1 MIIIAELRKSYRIV
15 NTFGEMISCFCHEEL
30 QFESYH
36 ARINIKIWFF
46 IQAVWIGNYWGRSW
60 GFSEFQINML

>member
-36 ARINIKIWFF
+36 ARINIKI
-46 IQAVWIGNYWGRSW
+46 
-60 GFSEFQINML
+60 